1 MSANYCNVYFCELE
15 ILMSGKQVGNAIF
28 PYGLSKAPRF
38 MLLRLS
44 GTSTSTNILINVL
57 GFFSPY
63 CIKGIK
69 RVQEKNSFR
78 DRDEMV

>member
-44 GTSTSTNILINVL
+44 GTSTSTNILINVF
-57 GFFSPY
+57 GFFSPLLHQRH
-63 CIKGIK
+63 KK
-69 RVQEKNSFR
+69 SPRKEQL
-78 DRDEMV
+78 